1 MFDKS
6 KHTQLYGPL
15 SRALGYLYININIYI
30 YIYIYI
36 LLLLLLLLLFQAFAD
51 LRLRSGM

>member
-36 LLLLLLLLLFQAFAD
+36 YIIIIIIIIIIPSF
-51 LRLRSGM
+51 R